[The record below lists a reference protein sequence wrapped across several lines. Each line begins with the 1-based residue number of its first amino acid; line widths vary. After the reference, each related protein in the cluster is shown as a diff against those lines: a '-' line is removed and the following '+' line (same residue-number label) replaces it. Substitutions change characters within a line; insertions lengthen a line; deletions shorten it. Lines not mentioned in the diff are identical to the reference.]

1 MQNGGNM
8 DKKTLYTAI
17 KPTGVLTLGG
27 YIGVAQT
34 LKELSEKYNSY
45 ICVADLHALTIN
57 PDPNEL
63 RENTYKLIA
72 FYLALG
78 LDPDKCTLYVQSHV
92 DAHSKITWV
101 LNNYTMFGEASRMTQ
116 FKDYQEKKNKDTNV
130 GIFDYPVLM
139 AGDILLYDAEIVP
152 VGIDQKQHVE
162 LCRNIAIRFNH
173 KVGETFIV
181 PDVLM
186 RKEGF
191 KICGLQDPTKKMS
204 KSDRADTGCIYIE
217 DDADTIRKKIKKA
230 VTDSE
235 GKVYYDLENKAG
247 VSNLLTIYSAMKGVS
262 IEEACKHFE
271 NANYGT
277 LKSEVAEAVIE
288 TLTPVQEK
296 YFDYLNRLDYL
307 DEILKKGRLKAES
320 KANAKIKEVYGKLGL
335 VPTIN

>member
-1 MQNGGNM
+1 MEK
-8 DKKTLYTAI
+8 KKTLYTAI

-34 LKELSEKYNSY
+34 LQELSEEYNSY

-57 PDPNEL
+57 PNPQEL
-63 RENTYKLIA
+63 KDHTYKLIA

-78 LDPDKCTLYVQSHV
+78 LDPDKCTLYIQSHV
-92 DAHSKITWV
+92 DAHSKIAWI

-116 FKDYQEKKNKDTNV
+116 FKDYQGKLKETNV
-130 GIFDYPVLM
+130 GIFAYPVLM
-139 AGDILLYDAEIVP
+139 AGDILLYDTDIVP

-173 KVGETFIV
+173 KVGETFVV
-181 PDVLM
+181 PDVLI

-191 KICGLQDPTKKMS
+191 KIGGLQEPSKKMS
-204 KSDRADTGCIYIE
+204 KSDRTDTGCIYIE
-217 DDADTIRKKIKKA
+217 DTPDTIRKKVKKA

-235 GKVYYDLENKAG
+235 GKVYYDMENKAG
-247 VSNLLTIYSAMKGVS
+247 VSNLLTIYSAMKGIK
-262 IEEACKHFE
+262 IEDSCKHFE

-277 LKSEVAEAVIE
+277 LKTEVAEAIIE
-288 TLTPVQEK
+288 NLAPVQEK

-307 DEILKKGRLKAES
+307 DEVLAKGRKKAEA
-320 KANAKIKEVYGKLGL
+320 KANEKLNEIYSKLGL
-335 VPTIN
+335 VLPKL